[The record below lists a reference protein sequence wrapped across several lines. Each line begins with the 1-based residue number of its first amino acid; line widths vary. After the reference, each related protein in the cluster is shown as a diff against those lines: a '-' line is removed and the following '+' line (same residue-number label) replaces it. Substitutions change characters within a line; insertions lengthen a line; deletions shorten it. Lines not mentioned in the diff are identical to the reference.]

1 MKNLFTVPGTLNYT
15 GDVKTGESRIET
27 IVYDNK
33 SLSRDEIASIDDVST
48 DKDPGSVIWINITGI
63 DDIETVEQT
72 GRKFNI
78 HPLVLEDI
86 LNVGQRPKLETGEGS
101 IFAVMKMASINEEK
115 TIEFEQVSFY
125 LENNILITFQ
135 ERPGD
140 VFDIVRTR
148 IEKNRGIIRRMKADY
163 LFYCLTDVLTD
174 NYFSILEDIDRRIE
188 DSENSIT
195 ENISQADIDDIYI
208 LKGNTVNLKKYVW
221 PLRDIAQLMRRN
233 EAGVFSGD
241 LTPYI
246 NDLYDHSVQLINTV
260 ESMKEQISAL
270 RDIYLT
276 YQSSRMNEIMKV
288 LTIIATIFIPLTFIA
303 GIYGMNFEFM
313 PELSYRWAYPAVWG
327 IMIIVMGGMIVYF
340 RKKKWF

>member
-15 GDVKTGESRIET
+15 GDVKADKAVIET

-33 SLSRDEIASIDDVST
+33 ALSREAYESIDSINIERY
-48 DKDPGSVIWINITGI
+48 PESVIWINITGI
-63 DDIETVEQT
+63 GDNETVKQT

-78 HPLVLEDI
+78 HPLILEDI
-86 LNVGQRPKLETGEGS
+86 LNVGQRPKLETGANS

-115 TIEFEQVSFY
+115 AIEFEQVSFY
-125 LENNILITFQ
+125 LENNVLITFQ

-140 VFDIVRTR
+140 VFDIIRSR
-148 IEKNRGIIRRMKADY
+148 IEEDRGIVRAMKADY

-174 NYFSILEDIDRRIE
+174 NYFTILEDIDRRIE

-195 ENISQADIDDIYI
+195 EDISQAGVDDIYI
-208 LKGNTVNLKKYVW
+208 LKRNTVSLKKYVW

-233 EAGVFSGD
+233 ESGVFSGD
-241 LTPYI
+241 LMPYI
-246 NDLYDHSVQLINTV
+246 NDLYDHTVQLINTV

-276 YQSSRMNEIMKV
+276 YQSNRMNEIMKV

-303 GIYGMNFEFM
+303 GVYGMNFEFM
-313 PELSYRWAYPAVWG
+313 PELSYRWSYPAVWG